1 MFHRNIFKFHT
12 KSMKLPFCKYH
23 GAGNDFILINNLSG
37 NYRLTEKQINAL
49 CHRRFGIGADGLM
62 FLEKDEPPFGYF
74 MHFFNSDG
82 TEGTMCGNGGRCL
95 VAFADSLGLKDHYFR
110 SIDGP
115 HTGQVLE
122 RSGPYAKV
130 KLQLNDVKK
139 IRQYDKN
146 SYVAD
151 TGSLHL
157 VKFIDNVNNVD
168 MASEGPF
175 WRWHKDFG
183 EGGVNVNFVEVLDNG
198 CLFVRT
204 FERGVEDET
213 WACGTGSAAAA
224 IAASAHTKSRSGHW
238 FIQTKGG
245 NLEVEFRQKGDGYAA
260 IYLTGGAVLTFEG
273 EVEI

>member
-1 MFHRNIFKFHT
+1 
-12 KSMKLPFCKYH
+12 MKLPFCKYH

-37 NYRLTEKQINAL
+37 DYHVTEKQINAL

-62 FLEKDEPPFGYF
+62 LLERDEPPYGYF
-74 MHFFNSDG
+74 MNFFNSDG

-95 VAFADSLGLKDHYFR
+95 VAFADSLGLKNHFFR

-115 HTGQVLE
+115 HTGLVME
-122 RSGPYAKV
+122 KSGQYAKV
-130 KLQLNDVKK
+130 KLQLNDVER
-139 IRQYDKN
+139 ISLYDKN
-146 SYVAD
+146 CYVAD

-157 VKFIDNVNNVD
+157 VKFTDNVKDVD
-168 MASEGPF
+168 MAVEGPF

-183 EGGVNVNFVEVLDNG
+183 EEGINVNFVEILDNG
-198 CLFVRT
+198 CLYVRT

-224 IAASAHTKSRSGHW
+224 ISARMHTKSLLDHW

-245 NLEVEFRQKGDGYAA
+245 NLEVEFRQNGDSFADVF
-260 IYLTGGAVLTFEG
+260 LTGGAVRTFEG
-273 EVEI
+273 HAEI

>member
-1 MFHRNIFKFHT
+1 MFHRNIFKIHT
-12 KSMKLPFCKYH
+12 KTMKLPFCKYH

-49 CHRRFGIGADGLM
+49 CHRRFGIGADGLIL
-62 FLEKDEPPFGYF
+62 LEKEEPPYGYF
-74 MHFFNSDG
+74 MNFFNSDG

-95 VAFADSLGLKDHYFR
+95 VAFADSLGLKNHYFR

-122 RSGPYAKV
+122 RTGQYTKV
-130 KLQLNDVKK
+130 KLQLNNVEN
-139 IRQYDKN
+139 IRIYDKN
-146 SYVAD
+146 SYVTN
-151 TGSLHL
+151 TGSMHL
-157 VKFIDNVNNVD
+157 VKFTDNVNAIDIAV
-168 MASEGPF
+168 EGPF
-175 WRWHKDFG
+175 WRWHRDFG
-183 EGGVNVNFVEVLDNG
+183 KEGVNVNFVEVLDHG

-224 IAASAHTKSRSGHW
+224 IAASAHIKSNLDHW

-245 NLEVEFRQKGDGYAA
+245 NLEVEFTQNEDRYSDV
-260 IYLTGGAVLTFEG
+260 YLTGGAVLTFEG